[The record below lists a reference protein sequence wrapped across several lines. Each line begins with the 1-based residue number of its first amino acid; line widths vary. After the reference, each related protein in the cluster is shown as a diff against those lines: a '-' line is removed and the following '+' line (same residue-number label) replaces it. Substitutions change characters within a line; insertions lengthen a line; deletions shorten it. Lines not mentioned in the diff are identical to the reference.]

1 MFFFLFIFQMEDNR
15 ILESLNTTEVTT
27 FIIVGF
33 PGAKK
38 LQIVY
43 FITFL
48 LIYLLTILG
57 NIVLLVTLKTEPSLH
72 TPMYFFL
79 SNLAVLE
86 IGYTTVTLP
95 KLLAISLGRARAIS
109 LTSCL
114 AQSYFFFF
122 LGSTECFLLAVMAY
136 DRYLAICNPLRYP
149 ILMFNRTCVYL
160 AVGSWVTG
168 FLNPCPSTI
177 LVGRL
182 HFCGH
187 IINHFF
193 CDVPPLLKLS
203 CTDTYISRTIIF
215 FSSAVIVLGTFML
228 TMLSYACILST
239 LLRMTSTKGRHKAF
253 STCTAHL
260 TVVSLYYGTVI
271 FIYVNPAVQQSMEIN
286 KVVSFIYSVVTP
298 MLNPVIYSLRN
309 EDVKK
314 ALKRIMQKTFSPE
327 ESRQREIS

>member
-1 MFFFLFIFQMEDNR
+1 MVYFVTFLFI
-15 ILESLNTTEVTT
+15 
-27 FIIVGF
+27 
-33 PGAKK
+33 
-38 LQIVY
+38 
-43 FITFL
+43 
-48 LIYLLTILG
+48 YLFTILG
-57 NIVLLVTLKTEPSLH
+57 NFILLITLKTEPSLH

-86 IGYTTVTLP
+86 IGYTSVTLP
-95 KLLAISLGRARAIS
+95 KLLAISLGRSQAIS

-149 ILMFNRTCVYL
+149 ILMCNRTFICL
-160 AVGSWVTG
+160 ALGSWVTG
-168 FLNPCPSTI
+168 FINPCPSTI

-182 HFCGH
+182 HFCGNV
-187 IINHFF
+187 INHFF
-193 CDVPPLLKLS
+193 CDVPPLLQLS
-203 CTDTYISRTIIF
+203 CTDTYVSRTIIF

-228 TMLSYACILST
+228 TMLSYACIVAT

-271 FIYVNPAVQQSMEIN
+271 FMYVNPAVQQSMEIN

-298 MLNPVIYSLRN
+298 VLNPVIYSLRN

-314 ALKRIMQKTFSPE
+314 ALKRMMQKNFCPE
-327 ESRQREIS
+327 ENRREISQN

>member
-1 MFFFLFIFQMEDNR
+1 M
-15 ILESLNTTEVTT
+15 ILDKSNYTGVTR

-33 PGAKK
+33 QGTRKFQV
-38 LQIVY
+38 LY

-48 LIYLLTILG
+48 LIYLLTLSG
-57 NIVLLVTLKTEPSLH
+57 NIILLFTLKTESSLH

-86 IGYTTVTLP
+86 MGYTSVTLP
-95 KLLAISLGRARAIS
+95 KLLAISLGRARGIS
-109 LTSCL
+109 LTACL
-114 AQSYFFFF
+114 VQSYFFFF

-149 ILMFNRTCVYL
+149 TLMCNRMCIYL
-160 AVGSWVTG
+160 ALGSWVTG

-177 LVGRL
+177 LVSRL
-182 HFCGH
+182 HFCGNV
-187 IINHFF
+187 INHFF
-193 CDVPPLLKLS
+193 CDVPPLLSLS
-203 CTDTYISRTIIF
+203 CSNTRISRTIIF
-215 FSSAVIVLGTFML
+215 ISSAVIVLSTFLL
-228 TMLSYACILST
+228 TMLSYACILAT
-239 LLRMTSTKGRHKAF
+239 LLRMTSAKGRQKAF

-271 FIYVNPAVQQSMEIN
+271 FMYVNPAGQQSMEVN

-314 ALKRIMQKTFSPE
+314 ATKRMLLRRFSPG
-327 ESRQREIS
+327 RQTS